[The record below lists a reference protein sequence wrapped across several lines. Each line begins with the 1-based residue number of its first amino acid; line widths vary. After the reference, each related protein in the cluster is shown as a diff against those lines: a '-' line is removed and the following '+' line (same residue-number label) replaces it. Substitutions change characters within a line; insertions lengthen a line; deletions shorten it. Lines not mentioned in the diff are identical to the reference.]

1 MPFYLFAIVFG
12 ALGVAARGQ
21 MSGDSNYLAEIA
33 PARHFDAYAFVANV
47 SVLIAGFTPLIAV
60 WIIERDG
67 FQRLFLS
74 TAIAGIVAVLLSGL
88 LGETRA
94 RMRATARALR
104 PRGAR
109 SA

>member
-1 MPFYLFAIVFG
+1 
-12 ALGVAARGQ
+12 

-33 PARHFDAYAFVANV
+33 PTRHFDAYAFVANV

-74 TAIAGIVAVLLSGL
+74 TAIAGIAAVLLSGL